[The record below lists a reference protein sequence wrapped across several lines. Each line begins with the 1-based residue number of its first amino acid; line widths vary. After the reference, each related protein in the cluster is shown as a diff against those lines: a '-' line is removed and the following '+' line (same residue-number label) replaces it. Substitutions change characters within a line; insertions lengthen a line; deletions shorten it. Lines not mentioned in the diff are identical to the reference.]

1 MLAERPPHIIKPIRN
16 RYHIGES
23 LLPSIRPYLNFIG
36 AEELV
41 ASQGYTYK
49 VCYFIIDG

>member
-1 MLAERPPHIIKPIRN
+1 MSAERPPHITKPIHN

-49 VCYFIIDG
+49 VCYCSING